1 MKIPIE
7 KVLPVTL
14 YFRALRYELLRR
26 RAFHEGHNSVQR
38 SIDQRLFRSNWRE
51 ELIALQEE
59 QRKLGYKDAIFYH
72 PKVLRTMGIK
82 VKRGRRGLWP
92 KLQK

>member
-7 KVLPVTL
+7 KTLPVTL

-38 SIDQRLFRSNWRE
+38 SIDQRLFRSNWLE
-51 ELIALQEE
+51 ELKILQDE
-59 QRKLGYKDAIFYH
+59 QRKLGYRDSIFYH
-72 PKVLRTMGIK
+72 PKVLRTMGLK
-82 VKRGRRGLWP
+82 VKRGRRQLWP
-92 KLQK
+92 NLKK